1 LQFLSGSAPGAGLKI
16 YAPAIRFSMP
26 GIDFLIAGLGNP
38 GARYVR
44 TRHNIGFMTVEYLVG
59 WEQADMQT
67 LSCGRSKSLCWL
79 WSGPD
84 DRQCLLAEPQ
94 TYMNLSGK
102 ALRHLCGVYN
112 VQPDQVVVIHDE
124 LDLKLGKVRV
134 KFGGGLAGHNGLK
147 SIAQELGTRDFYRVR
162 MGIGR
167 PEPGIDVTRH
177 VLSSFFPWE
186 QDDLS
191 NALTRAAE
199 GIRLL
204 CTQGMQ
210 ASMNYVHADPN

>member
-1 LQFLSGSAPGAGLKI
+1 SGPAPGAGLKT
-16 YAPAIRFSMP
+16 YVPAAHESMP
-26 GIDFLIAGLGNP
+26 AIDFLIAGLGNP
-38 GARYVR
+38 GSRYVR
-44 TRHNIGFMTVEYLVG
+44 TRHNIGFMTVEYLVRHAQG
-59 WEQADMQT
+59 GVQ
-67 LSCGRSKSLCWL
+67 SVPCGRCQSRCWL
-79 WSGPD
+79 WSGLD
-84 DRQCLLAEPQ
+84 DKQSLLAEPQ

-102 ALRHLCGVYN
+102 ALRSLCRAYN
-112 VQPDQVVVIHDE
+112 VQADQVVVIHDE
-124 LDLKLGKVRV
+124 LDLSLGRVRL

-167 PEPGIDVTRH
+167 PEPGTEVTRH

-186 QDDLS
+186 QDQLS

-210 ASMNYVHADPN
+210 SSMNYVHADQD

>member
-1 LQFLSGSAPGAGLKI
+1 M
-16 YAPAIRFSMP
+16 PA
-26 GIDFLIAGLGNP
+26 IDFLIAGLGNP
-38 GARYVR
+38 GSRYVR
-44 TRHNIGFMTVEYLVG
+44 TRHNIGFMTVEYLVRHAQG
-59 WEQADMQT
+59 GVQS
-67 LSCGRSKSLCWL
+67 LPCGRSQSRCWL

-84 DRQCLLAEPQ
+84 DKQSLLAEPQ

-102 ALRHLCGVYN
+102 ALSSLCRAYN
-112 VQPDQVVVIHDE
+112 VQADQVVVIHDE
-124 LDLKLGKVRV
+124 LDLSLGRVRL

-167 PEPGIDVTRH
+167 PEPGTEVTRH

-186 QDDLS
+186 QDQLS

-204 CTQGMQ
+204 CAQGMQ
-210 ASMNYVHADPN
+210 SSMNYVHADQD